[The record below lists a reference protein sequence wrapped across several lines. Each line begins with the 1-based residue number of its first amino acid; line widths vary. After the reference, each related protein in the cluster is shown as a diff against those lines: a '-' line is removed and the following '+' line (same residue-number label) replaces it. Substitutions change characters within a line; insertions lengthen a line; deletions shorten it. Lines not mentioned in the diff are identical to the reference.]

1 MPLTP
6 LADALEIILE
16 SVDRAPEPEP
26 VGLERALNR
35 YVAQA
40 VLAPR
45 AVPPA
50 DNSAMDGYAV
60 CSTEVPDQLPVSQR
74 IPAGQPPLTLAP
86 GTAARIFTGAEIPS
100 GADAV
105 IPQEEADATAAGVH
119 LPSVIPGQHIRRRG
133 DDIQPGDCL
142 AQRGQCLQPPDI
154 GLLASVGIDTVS
166 VYRPLRVAI
175 LTTGDELRD
184 PGKGELEPGQ
194 IFNSNRFVLAH
205 QIQALGFAV
214 TENRHLPDVPAKIA
228 AALRSAAASADC
240 IVTAGGVSVG
250 EEDHVRGE
258 IEKQGSLSIWRLAIK
273 PGKPLAFGEVQG
285 TPIFGLPGNPVSTW
299 ITFALVARPWLVK
312 RQGGMLPVVPRFP
325 VQARFTVARPGSREE
340 FLRVRLVGQGLAM
353 GAELTGSQSS
363 GVLTSL
369 SAADG
374 LAVLPAGA
382 TVTPGDWVEVMPLSA
397 LWQPGFG

>member
-1 MPLTP
+1 MSLTP
-6 LADALEIILE
+6 LADALEIILD
-16 SVDRAPEPEP
+16 SVDRVPNPEP
-26 VGLERALNR
+26 VGLEVALNR
-35 YVAQA
+35 YVAEA
-40 VLAPR
+40 ILAPC

-60 CSTEVPDQLPVSQR
+60 CSTDVPGLVPVSQR
-74 IPAGQPPLTLAP
+74 IPAGQPPLALAP
-86 GTAARIFTGAEIPS
+86 RTAARIFTGAEIPP

-105 IPQEEADATAAGVH
+105 IPQEDAEATAADVR
-119 LPSVIPGQHIRRRG
+119 LPPVTAGQHIRRRG
-133 DDIQPGDCL
+133 DDIRPGDCL
-142 AQRGQCLQPPDI
+142 VQRGQCVRPQDV
-154 GLLASVGIDTVS
+154 GLLASVGISTVS

-184 PGKGELEPGQ
+184 PGKDELESGQ

-205 QIQALGFAV
+205 QVQALGFEV
-214 TENRHLPDVPAKIA
+214 TENRHVPDVPAKIA

-258 IEKQGSLSIWRLAIK
+258 IEKQGTLSIWRLAIK

-285 TPIFGLPGNPVSTW
+285 TPIFGLPGNPVSAW

-325 VQARFTVARPGSREE
+325 VQASFTIARPGSREE
-340 FLRVRLVGQGLAM
+340 FLRVRLVGQGL
-353 GAELTGSQSS
+353 
-363 GVLTSL
+363 
-369 SAADG
+369 
-374 LAVLPAGA
+374 
-382 TVTPGDWVEVMPLSA
+382 
-397 LWQPGFG
+397 